1 MKTFHKTGMSLV
13 EVMIGVVLLALIIV
27 PSLNVITSQTK
38 TVTATR
44 DHASAA
50 FLSQKIQEMCR
61 GYSFDLIEAD
71 QYSSDTTQMKKT
83 FEWKLKNDDNFKKHD
98 INGITY
104 EIKDVKIE
112 PIINS
117 EAPTDPAIANL
128 IFFAIEYV
136 GKDKKVHRLEIST
149 ALSKRN

>member
-1 MKTFHKTGMSLV
+1 
-13 EVMIGVVLLALIIV
+13 
-27 PSLNVITSQTK
+27 
-38 TVTATR
+38 
-44 DHASAA
+44 
-50 FLSQKIQEMCR
+50 
-61 GYSFDLIEAD
+61 
-71 QYSSDTTQMKKT
+71 MKKT

-117 EAPTDPAIANL
+117 EALTDPAIANL

>member
-1 MKTFHKTGMSLV
+1 MKIITKNGMSLV
-13 EVMIGVVLLALIIV
+13 EVMIGVVLLALIII

-44 DHASAA
+44 DHANAA
-50 FLSQKIQEMCR
+50 FLAQKIQEMCR
-61 GYSFDLIEAD
+61 GYTFDLIEAD
-71 QYSSDTTQMKKT
+71 QYSSKPNEMKKT
-83 FEWKLKNDDNFKKHD
+83 FEWKLKNDDNYRKHD
-98 INGITY
+98 INGISY

-112 PIINS
+112 PVKNS
-117 EAPTDPAIANL
+117 EAPTDPTILNV

-136 GKDKKVHRLEIST
+136 GKDKKTHRLEIST